1 MKQFLILFLVFQS
14 MYLNSQVCVGKANYY
29 NEKTEENS
37 LEEIN
42 NFKSTTT
49 VFVLPEKDRSSFE
62 KIVKDN
68 WDLTKYEFI
77 TLSEYKTNK
86 EKYTHPTYSFFKF
99 DNYILNNQNNSNSWS
114 FLNLNL
120 GYTKV
125 KQFKKNGKSTFET
138 TFLATVFLSP
148 VMNLK
153 FKNYED
159 YNSGSSM
166 MNYNIG
172 FFKNHIQYI
181 NSSIKTNKNFNC
193 LQEFKNKEKLNELK
207 TKKLFILQKAREN
220 QQLVLK
226 NDTDSEINGLLS
238 KYEYGYQLV
247 SSEDL
252 NNKILNETEE
262 FYYLMYT
269 QINSKK
275 IVSIISSKTGEV
287 IYNSLDRIS
296 YFLKDSDFKKLSND
310 IKKS

>member
-1 MKQFLILFLVFQS
+1 MKKILILFLIFQS
-14 MYLNSQVCVGKANYY
+14 MNSNSQVCVGKANYY
-29 NEKTEENS
+29 NEKTEENT

-42 NFKSTTT
+42 NFKNTTT

-77 TLSEYKTNK
+77 SLSEYKENK
-86 EKYTHPTYSFFKF
+86 EKYTYPTYSFLKF
-99 DNYILNNQNNSNSWS
+99 DNYILDSEKTYWS

-120 GYTKV
+120 GYSKV

-159 YNSGSSM
+159 YNSGSSI

-172 FFKNHIQYI
+172 FFKNQIQYI
-181 NSSIKTNKNFNC
+181 NSSIKTNENFNC

-220 QQLVLK
+220 QQFVLK

-247 SSEDL
+247 SSEEL
-252 NNKILNETEE
+252 NNRILNETEE
-262 FYYLMYT
+262 FYYLMYS

-275 IVSIISSKTGEV
+275 IVSIISSKTGEI
-287 IYNSLDRIS
+287 IYNSLDRLS
-296 YFLKDSDFKKLSND
+296 YSLKDSDFKKISNE